1 MRTLWHKISLFLSM
15 LFMAFALSACGG
27 SGPAKVAEKFER
39 AAYAGDID
47 TVMSVIYFD
56 DNDKK
61 NGTEDMMRGK
71 LSMMLV
77 ELKKQSDAKGGVK
90 NIKTEKAQYN
100 SDKTRATVNV
110 TVTFKDKTE
119 VTEDLS
125 LMKTKKGWKV
135 KL

>member
-1 MRTLWHKISLFLSM
+1 MFKKILSFFSM
-15 LFMAFALSACGG
+15 FVLAFALTACGG

-90 NIKTEKAQYN
+90 KVKTEKAQYN
-100 SDKTRATVNV
+100 SDKTHATVNV

>member
-1 MRTLWHKISLFLSM
+1 MFKKILSFFSM
-15 LFMAFALSACGG
+15 FVLAFALTACGG

-61 NGTEDMMRGK
+61 NGTEDVMRGK

-125 LMKTKKGWKV
+125 LVKAKKGWKV

>member
-1 MRTLWHKISLFLSM
+1 MFKKILSFFTM
-15 LFMAFALSACGG
+15 FVLAFALTACGG
-27 SGPAKVAEKFER
+27 GGPAKVAEKFER

-47 TVMSVIYFD
+47 TVMSVIYLE

-71 LSMMLV
+71 LTMMLV